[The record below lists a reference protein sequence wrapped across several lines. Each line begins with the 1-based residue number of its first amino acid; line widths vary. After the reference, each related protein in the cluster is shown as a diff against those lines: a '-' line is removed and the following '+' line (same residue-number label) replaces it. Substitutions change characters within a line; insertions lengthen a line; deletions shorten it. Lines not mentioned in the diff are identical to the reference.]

1 MSKGLVTFTST
12 PQSNFFEVVQV
23 LAIIIVYNLISLYF
37 LSRTSCY
44 CVSFFGTFLVWLI
57 CQQLSLQRLAHL
69 LSFGYFSFDSVGW
82 DLQSN
87 VRRSWLI
94 DYGVSNT
101 KETKQILMIKSAN
114 NRKFKKKP
122 AFTWRCSRW
131 TLIYRLRC
139 HFVFYF
145 FFPLKMCVQLSRFQI
160 FLTFSAYANTE
171 TFLMSFKKKITNIRS
186 FTWFCWQGRIDQ
198 QHFGII
204 IISIVSSSA
213 VSFQLWRCVRP
224 CLFGC
229 LSHYRIAIRNEK
241 WLTPQV
247 RNATS

>member
-1 MSKGLVTFTST
+1 MYACIVLIALRRVAKEFANNQRSTDFLVHISAHTADGNNNCTAVSKGLVTFTST
-12 PQSNFFEVVQV
+12 SQSNFFEVVQV

-37 LSRTSCY
+37 LSRMSCY
-44 CVSFFGTFLVWLI
+44 CVSFFGKFLFWPIAEL
-57 CQQLSLQRLAHL
+57 LQRLAHL

-139 HFVFYF
+139 HLFFVFF
-145 FFPLKMCVQLSRFQI
+145 
-160 FLTFSAYANTE
+160 
-171 TFLMSFKKKITNIRS
+171 
-186 FTWFCWQGRIDQ
+186 
-198 QHFGII
+198 H
-204 IISIVSSSA
+204 
-213 VSFQLWRCVRP
+213 
-224 CLFGC
+224 
-229 LSHYRIAIRNEK
+229 
-241 WLTPQV
+241 
-247 RNATS
+247 